1 MRASRAPIS
10 ADMAEPTF
18 QDLIRRDVEKHEVD
32 VGEKII
38 ETQIKILTA
47 SYDKAAAY
55 NNVIIIAGYAAFF
68 GLWSVTKVYLSK
80 GQAMWAALLACI
92 SLTTFVFFQVY
103 QMAYVS
109 HGLHRKYLSLHEKL
123 KGKSAQIVLAEL
135 KALEEA
141 SRRALLRFLPAW
153 RIQLLVA
160 VSTGMS
166 AFLVLAYAYIAALLS
181 GAA

>member
-1 MRASRAPIS
+1 
-10 ADMAEPTF
+10 MAEPTL
-18 QDLIRRDVEKHEVD
+18 QDLIRQAAEKQQIEA
-32 VGEKII
+32 GEKIV
-38 ETQIKILTA
+38 ETQIKILTV
-47 SYDKAAAY
+47 SYDRAAAY

-92 SLTTFVFFQVY
+92 SLATFVFFQVY
-103 QMAYVS
+103 QMALVS
-109 HGLHRKYLSLHEKL
+109 HRLHNRYLVLYDKL

-135 KALEEA
+135 KALEE
-141 SRRALLRFLPAW
+141 SSKRELLRFLPAW
-153 RIQLLVA
+153 RIHLLIA